1 MFTCFSS
8 WEKQRKWQK
17 KNNNNNSQ
25 KNLLTHPITTFSH
38 RLFQLAL
45 FSHKYGVL
53 KKYGNNYGWKTWKE
67 TGLVTYGQAS
77 HLLFHV
83 VLDPA
88 LLFDVQSLL
97 QLVYLQLKFKQ
108 SVQCHLVQIVCYTF
122 TLSKLFAFKSVFIL
136 KRSKAFI
143 CYVSWILTWVPPEE
157 LNLFEM
163 SQSHLQAN
171 FPSNVRSAK
180 HPNEELKNW

>member
-1 MFTCFSS
+1 MYSATFRCILKEQFSTKNWRCLKPMKVCTVSVLSLKKNDSLVAQSKNKSPRVIKFLQEFWSFVRLCLMFTCFSS

-17 KNNNNNSQ
+17 TKEKNNSQ

-38 RLFQLAL
+38 RLFQLTL

-53 KKYGNNYGWKTWKE
+53 KRYGDNYGWKTWKE

-108 SVQCHLVQIVCYTF
+108 SVQCH
-122 TLSKLFAFKSVFIL
+122 
-136 KRSKAFI
+136 
-143 CYVSWILTWVPPEE
+143 
-157 LNLFEM
+157 
-163 SQSHLQAN
+163 
-171 FPSNVRSAK
+171 
-180 HPNEELKNW
+180 

>member
-1 MFTCFSS
+1 MFICFSS
-8 WEKQRKWQK
+8 WENQRKWQK
-17 KNNNNNSQ
+17 TKEKNNSQ

-38 RLFQLAL
+38 RLFQLTL

-53 KKYGNNYGWKTWKE
+53 KRYGDNYGWKTWKE

-122 TLSKLFAFKSVFIL
+122 TLIKLFAFKSVFIL

-143 CYVSWILTWVPPEE
+143 CYVSWMLTWVPPEE
-157 LNLFEM
+157 LNLFEV
-163 SQSHLQAN
+163 SRSHLKAPLP
-171 FPSNVRSAK
+171 FKCEKCKAR
-180 HPNEELKNW
+180 